1 MRCHSV
7 SSFFSPLALSVHW
20 KDVASDAL
28 VMAAPSGM
36 YFVSGSRPR
45 LPTRIT
51 LFTDAISY
59 LPGYQ
64 FAHARFIPLSSHDLE
79 ARDAMLGQHFGL
91 AHAAHGGERVAQTL
105 EIHSRCDAK
114 RQTRKVVD
122 DT

>member
-1 MRCHSV
+1 
-7 SSFFSPLALSVHW
+7 
-20 KDVASDAL
+20 
-28 VMAAPSGM
+28 MAAPSGM

-64 FAHARFIPLSSHDLE
+64 FAHARFIPLSGNDLE
-79 ARDAMLGQHFGL
+79 ARDAMLGQYLGL

-105 EIHSRCDAK
+105 EIHSRSEANVQLQK
-114 RQTRKVVD
+114 AVHARARP
-122 DT
+122 

>member
-1 MRCHSV
+1 
-7 SSFFSPLALSVHW
+7 
-20 KDVASDAL
+20 
-28 VMAAPSGM
+28 MAAPSGM

-64 FAHARFIPLSSHDLE
+64 FAHARFIPLSGNDLK

-91 AHAAHGGERVAQTL
+91 AHAAHGRERVAQTL

-114 RQTRKVVD
+114 RQTRKIVD
-122 DT
+122 DACRPSPPDRARRPSSP